1 FGVCGFWAVEHL
13 ARGAGTLDDAHRLF
27 RELLLFR
34 NPLGLMSEEIDPET
48 GSALG
53 NIPQA
58 FTHVG
63 LISAA
68 LTLKEEEQARSGAEA
83 QRSESAA

>member
-1 FGVCGFWAVEHL
+1 M
-13 ARGAGTLDDAHRLF
+13 F
-27 RELLLFR
+27 RELLRFR
-34 NPLGLMSEEIDPET
+34 NPVGLLSEEIDPET
-48 GSALG
+48 GNALG

-68 LTLKEEEQARSGAEA
+68 LTLQEQDGVRSGIASGS
-83 QRSESAA
+83 SETAA